1 MSSDWSHLPLSPLK
15 LILQQLPLKQRMQS
29 CALVSTSWADAA
41 IAATVDLASEQLE
54 LDSTRR
60 AKACHS
66 WCVKHHAYAK
76 NVSYSSMRVMGSPL
90 NHSRLQALSISTTW
104 TVRLAAAGQWRG
116 LLQDATALTTLNLNN
131 TSIYGWPEAAVQ
143 LTGLKSLAV
152 SAVKSKDPGEPHVPG
167 QHLGLLQQLTCLK
180 LKDDDAVTAAA
191 LQQLSRLSKLQE
203 LCLAGADWADDEDDG
218 MEWQLATVNSSIG
231 RLQCLTSLDIFC
243 CSPVPVG
250 ISKLTSLQQL
260 RIDWGTSV
268 HPECFAG
275 GGNLRSL
282 SIANSRM
289 AGEGAQGQLLQHL
302 ERMKHLTFLDLSSSL
317 TDYNDWEG
325 VSLSAFGGITAS
337 SSLQYLNLEECCLAE
352 GAWRSMFRQTG
363 QQLTALGYL
372 SLRGAAPGL
381 AANDIKRMVQ
391 ACPNLHTLNLRTV
404 LQPKVSLLALTKLTR
419 LTELDISRVTTESGV
434 RILAQLSGLR
444 ELRVRQ
450 PSEVSRVSRLHLTA
464 LKQLRE
470 VVLPACRSDC
480 ADDDDDEWY
489 WRCCNEEGFSNKVSI
504 RCHEMVGL

>member
-1 MSSDWSHLPLSPLK
+1 
-15 LILQQLPLKQRMQS
+15 
-29 CALVSTSWADAA
+29 
-41 IAATVDLASEQLE
+41 
-54 LDSTRR
+54 
-60 AKACHS
+60 
-66 WCVKHHAYAK
+66 
-76 NVSYSSMRVMGSPL
+76 
-90 NHSRLQALSISTTW
+90 
-104 TVRLAAAGQWRG
+104 
-116 LLQDATALTTLNLNN
+116 
-131 TSIYGWPEAAVQ
+131 
-143 LTGLKSLAV
+143 
-152 SAVKSKDPGEPHVPG
+152 
-167 QHLGLLQQLTCLK
+167 
-180 LKDDDAVTAAA
+180 
-191 LQQLSRLSKLQE
+191 
-203 LCLAGADWADDEDDG
+203 
-218 MEWQLATVNSSIG
+218 
-231 RLQCLTSLDIFC
+231 
-243 CSPVPVG
+243 
-250 ISKLTSLQQL
+250 
-260 RIDWGTSV
+260 
-268 HPECFAG
+268 
-275 GGNLRSL
+275 
-282 SIANSRM
+282 
-289 AGEGAQGQLLQHL
+289 
-302 ERMKHLTFLDLSSSL
+302 MKHLTFLDLSSSL

-372 SLRGAAPGL
+372 SLRGAAPEL

-391 ACPNLHTLNLRTV
+391 ACPNLRTLNLRTV
-404 LQPKVSLLALTKLTR
+404 LQAKVSLLALTKLTR

-464 LKQLRE
+464 LKQLHE